1 MPASAVD
8 VVRPAFDHT
17 IRQLFKPFRFGQWVR
32 LAITGLLAGELGT
45 SRGCSFQIP
54 WRPPNRSDQF
64 LAQAVISR
72 TGLWVAAIVLLV
84 LLVFILSIVLIYISS
99 RMRFVLFDS
108 VVAKEC
114 HIRRYWAQR
123 SGPAFR
129 YFVFQLLLSLAV
141 VGCIAF
147 FASIGAIIVFG
158 TGWWRNPG
166 QHAIPLVIIG
176 LILVLFLSVFLIIAF
191 LVSVLTKDFVV
202 PQMALEDLSV
212 TEGWQRLWSRLMTE
226 KGGYAGYVGFKIVLA
241 IAAAIAVAVATLILV
256 LALLIP
262 VGFVALIAVLG
273 ARAIG
278 IAWNVFT
285 ISLAIVAGCIVLAA
299 IIFGVLLVSVPAV
312 VFFPAYSIYFFAARY
327 PALSA
332 MLYPPVPPPE
342 MAGG

>member
-1 MPASAVD
+1 
-8 VVRPAFDHT
+8 
-17 IRQLFKPFRFGQWVR
+17 
-32 LAITGLLAGELGT
+32 
-45 SRGCSFQIP
+45 
-54 WRPPNRSDQF
+54 
-64 LAQAVISR
+64 
-72 TGLWVAAIVLLV
+72 
-84 LLVFILSIVLIYISS
+84 
-99 RMRFVLFDS
+99 MRFVLFDS

-123 SGPAFR
+123 SGAAFR

-262 VGFVALIAVLG
+262 VGFLALIAVLG